1 MCVNSWPLHAS
12 LLSLPGT
19 EFVKNITLSRKR
31 SQCSA
36 GLGKHFP
43 FWYSM
48 NYSCSII
55 WQKGKWYI
63 QFIDISH
70 YLHLKVTESQNHRT
84 IMVGKHL
91 WRLSGPIKSWQPAA
105 IYNRG
110 ILLKWVSASWWI
122 AKELLDFEILPWLS
136 LKLRQKHSFL
146 PLEIIFSIKIAFKK
160 IKYILSASGGIFLE
174 GSEMLIKFVK
184 CLLKPISEFDQR
196 HETWIYYKGLSNY
209 VLQKKKNIKSPS
221 DWKKAMS
228 KKIFVKKSSYLIFSN
243 LMHKQLLII

>member
-48 NYSCSII
+48 NYSCSIF

-70 YLHLKVTESQNHRT
+70 YLHLKVTKSQNHRT

-110 ILLKWVSASWWI
+110 ILLKWVSASCWI
-122 AKELLDFEILPWLS
+122 AKELLDFKILPWLS

-160 IKYILSASGGIFLE
+160 NKIYPVCIWRNLSGGLWNVDKVCKMSFEAYLRILSATWDLN
-174 GSEMLIKFVK
+174 
-184 CLLKPISEFDQR
+184 LL
-196 HETWIYYKGLSNY
+196 
-209 VLQKKKNIKSPS
+209 
-221 DWKKAMS
+221 
-228 KKIFVKKSSYLIFSN
+228 
-243 LMHKQLLII
+243 